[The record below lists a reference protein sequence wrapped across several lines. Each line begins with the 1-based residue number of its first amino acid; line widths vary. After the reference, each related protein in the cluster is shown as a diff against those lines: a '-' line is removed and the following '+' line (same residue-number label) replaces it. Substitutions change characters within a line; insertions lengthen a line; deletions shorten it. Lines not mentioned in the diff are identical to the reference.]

1 MRSWCYLIALLL
13 PGLVSAE
20 EALFVQ
26 PQVNGDLHFY
36 SQGDSAGGTNDIISS
51 PYNADRPLSL
61 LLSPVGNGRCE
72 SDYLTVEPLKLSM
85 HLLDENTSLVCGV
98 PMAIDS
104 PSKEGR
110 LRVQVHNASSFHD
123 FSPLMREQGGLRQQI
138 GNVQISQQGGERH
151 IIPLYLDLTLLQQQ
165 VITLTAAFD
174 KPALQFGLVGPDHD
188 ATATATLRVG
198 KTLQAGKEAVLY
210 RVAFE
215 SSQLRD
221 NRYRLLSSV
230 DQQFIPYQIYVSG
243 VEVTPSQPYVSE
255 LPDGIATSQL
265 LNVKFSLPGKSVRGM
280 AAGSRLLDTVT
291 AVVTPES

>member
-1 MRSWCYLIALLL
+1 M
-13 PGLVSAE
+13 
-20 EALFVQ
+20 
-26 PQVNGDLHFY
+26 
-36 SQGDSAGGTNDIISS
+36 
-51 PYNADRPLSL
+51 
-61 LLSPVGNGRCE
+61 
-72 SDYLTVEPLKLSM
+72 
-85 HLLDENTSLVCGV
+85 
-98 PMAIDS
+98 
-104 PSKEGR
+104 
-110 LRVQVHNASSFHD
+110 
-123 FSPLMREQGGLRQQI
+123 
-138 GNVQISQQGGERH
+138 
-151 IIPLYLDLTLLQQQ
+151 
-165 VITLTAAFD
+165 
-174 KPALQFGLVGPDHD
+174 
-188 ATATATLRVG
+188 
-198 KTLQAGKEAVLY
+198 LY